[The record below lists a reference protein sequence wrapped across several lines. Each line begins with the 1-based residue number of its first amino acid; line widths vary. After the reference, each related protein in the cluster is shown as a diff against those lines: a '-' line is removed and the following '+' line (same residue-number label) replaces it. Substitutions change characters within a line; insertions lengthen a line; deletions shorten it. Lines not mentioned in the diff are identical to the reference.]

1 MLTKEQNIQAL
12 LNVGDVF
19 PKDSVVFVKIDPS
32 YFTIENKQ
40 FFFRIERKQNFVPKR
55 LPI

>member
-40 FFFRIERKQNFVPKR
+40 FFFRKERKQNFVPKR